1 MPTPKKPVEV
11 DVGGQPKKI
20 WYRYQLRKAM
30 RVSEPTFKRRL
41 MLLQEEC
48 PEFGYLPYVREFSNF
63 QAQCLLTLEA
73 WVKEANYCIDSV
85 RKRLA
90 EEGLPTHEYNRPNN

>member
-1 MPTPKKPVEV
+1 MGKPKI
-11 DVGGQPKKI
+11 I

-48 PEFGYLPYVREFSNF
+48 PEFEYRPYFRDFTNF
-63 QAQCLLTLEA
+63 QAQCLLSLER
-73 WVKEANYCIDSV
+73 WMKEANNNVKTV
-85 RKRLA
+85 RERLNN
-90 EEGLPTHEYNRPNN
+90 EGLPTHEY